1 MCGGFQSL
9 LCALLVSG
17 MAVGESLVPP
27 PRSDVTQQ
35 GRAVPGSV
43 LEMSSRNVR
52 PSVQILSRKFHHR
65 VVCNGASQR
74 ISVLAT
80 RMVFGA
86 RPATEYW
93 LIVRRVSEFPE

>member
-1 MCGGFQSL
+1 VWG
-9 LCALLVSG
+9 VSVSIVRIACVRQ

-93 LIVRRVSEFPE
+93 LTVRRISKFSV